1 MALNFILFAICLL
14 CFMCSLFSDN
24 VNTSKYLNYVG
35 LSILISYVF
44 LVK

>member
-1 MALNFILFAICLL
+1 MDMDFILFAVCLL

-24 VNTSKYLNYVG
+24 LHTSKYFNYIG